1 MDDYEDED
9 EAGASSGV
17 KRPGTSLGLKLR
29 PWDFGVRSAKSE
41 VSLIDFTDDSFS
53 SNTPSPLSDSR
64 QDTLKVQVTVGI
76 HSPPS
81 PRQQLTP
88 LSGRPRQDTPSILD
102 WPLPQPAY
110 DEVAAELEEQSE
122 DQEVRSI
129 YRALTE
135 TEDSVS
141 TGGAVP
147 ACRNES
153 QSADL
158 FQELQ
163 REVAA
168 DETSLGLFITLV
180 FHVDPIKPCLNC
192 PIAVLGDGEAA
203 GSHGNRPLPPL
214 LSPPP
219 DSGSSGAALPDLPAS
234 SVPFLRL
241 CLLHHLLFGGEAG
254 VAPS

>member
-1 MDDYEDED
+1 MDDYDDED

-17 KRPGTSLGLKLR
+17 KRLGTSLGLKLR
-29 PWDFGVRSAKSE
+29 PWDFGIRSAKSE

-53 SNTPSPLSDSR
+53 LNTPSPLTDSR
-64 QDTLKVQVTVGI
+64 QDTLKVKVTVGI
-76 HSPPS
+76 HSSAS
-81 PRQQLTP
+81 PRFLTP
-88 LSGRPRQDTPSILD
+88 LSGRPCQDTPSILD

-129 YRALTE
+129 YKALTE
-135 TEDSVS
+135 TEDGVS
-141 TGGAVP
+141 TGGAVQ

-168 DETSLGLFITLV
+168 DESILELLITHV
-180 FHVDPIKPCLNC
+180 FHVHPIKRCLNC
-192 PIAVLGDGEAA
+192 PITVVGDGEAA

-219 DSGSSGAALPDLPAS
+219 DSGSSGTASPDLPAS
-234 SVPFLRL
+234 SFSFLGISLR
-241 CLLHHLLFGGEAG
+241 HHLLFGGEAG